1 MQCAFEGLTAHAR
14 FAALLRLAVPI
25 GFNAYR
31 LGVLRTWLV
40 SAFLTARA
48 GGGLAPSL
56 WAWSA
61 VALAT
66 ANTLVWSYNLF
77 VFLLLRVVP
86 QYLDEEKF
94 PTPSTNWGW
103 ELLPLT
109 EGGDSDE

>member
-1 MQCAFEGLTAHAR
+1 M
-14 FAALLRLAVPI
+14 
-25 GFNAYR
+25 
-31 LGVLRTWLV
+31 
-40 SAFLTARA
+40 SAC
-48 GGGLAPSL
+48 GGLAPSL

-94 PTPSTNWGW
+94 
-103 ELLPLT
+103 
-109 EGGDSDE
+109 GDSLFDDAPPDINI